1 MITSP
6 NGLKTKRH
14 MNVTLKKVLIA
25 ILVIVLLAFI
35 YVIAS
40 NVNDLV
46 STLVNIPTK
55 HAEFIIGL
63 IAGVV
68 IIKGVDLLVDP
79 KPAPKTH
86 SSLLNPPSF
95 PKKDNKSKKSQTTKK
110 TNTANSSSNAPT
122 ESCPTVPA
130 TMSSFMI

>member
-14 MNVTLKKVLIA
+14 MNVALKKVLIA

-55 HAEFIIGL
+55 HTEFIIGL

-79 KPAPKTH
+79 KPAPKSS

-95 PKKDNKSKKSQTTKK
+95 PKKNTKSKESQTKKK

-130 TMSSFMI
+130 TIANFMI

>member
-1 MITSP
+1 MITSS
-6 NGLKTKRH
+6 NDLKTKRH
-14 MNVTLKKVLIA
+14 MNVALKKVLIA

-55 HAEFIIGL
+55 HTEFIIGL

-79 KPAPKTH
+79 KPTPK
-86 SSLLNPPSF
+86 SSNSLLNPPSF
-95 PKKDNKSKKSQTTKK
+95 PKKDNKSKKNQTIKK
-110 TNTANSSSNAPT
+110 TNTANGSSNAPT

-130 TMSSFMI
+130 PMSSFMI